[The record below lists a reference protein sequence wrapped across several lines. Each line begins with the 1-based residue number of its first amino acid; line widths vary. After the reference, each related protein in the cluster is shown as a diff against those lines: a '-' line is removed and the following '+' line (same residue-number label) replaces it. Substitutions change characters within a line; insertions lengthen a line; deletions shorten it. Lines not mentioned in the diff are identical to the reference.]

1 MKRAK
6 LIIAAGMLAIF
17 CTLLALPALA
27 EQKPTVLPTVSP
39 YPAPTMLNNMND
51 AFETLQTNFSGPSS
65 PPDPLAYQMW
75 VDTANSLLKVY
86 TGASWIP
93 VAKFSGNQWVG
104 ISNEI
109 VGTIPA
115 STGSTNAY
123 IVTYSPAPTS
133 LVVGQHYPFIANF
146 TNTGVATLNVNSL
159 GAKNL
164 TKRGTVAVGANDIMN
179 GSVVDTV
186 YDGTYFQMTSLLSS
200 AGVGTVTSLATNN
213 GITGGT
219 ITTTGTIGLA
229 TIADDTALGNVSGT
243 SATPTSTTITSILNA
258 LFGSTQGTIF
268 YRGASGWSALTPG
281 TSGKPL
287 ITGGTGANPSYTN
300 VPVTALNSGTNAS
313 SATYWRGDGVWAAA
327 TGGTTGWTSCSRT
340 TSPCGA
346 SQALVSGGCTT
357 DGYPMN
363 NYPSGKAWVC
373 TCYSAGYC
381 TPWVMCCQ

>member
-1 MKRAK
+1 MKSLQRAK
-6 LIIAAGMLAIF
+6 LIIAAGVLAIF
-17 CTLLALPALA
+17 CALLALPALA
-27 EQKPTVLPTVSP
+27 SQNSMVLPTVSP
-39 YPAPTMLNNMND
+39 YPALTMLNNMNS
-51 AFETLQTNFSGPSS
+51 AFDTLQTNFSGASAPSS
-65 PPDPLAYQMW
+65 PQAYQMW

-115 STGSTNAY
+115 STGNSDAY

-146 TNTGVATLNVNSL
+146 TNTGVATLNVNSI
-159 GAKNL
+159 GAHNL

-186 YDGTYFQMTSLLSS
+186 WDGTYFQMTSLLSS

-219 ITTTGTIGLA
+219 ITTTGTVGLA
-229 TIADDTALGNVSGT
+229 TIADDTALGNVSG
-243 SATPTSTTITSILNA
+243 SSSVPTSTTISAILNS
-258 LFGSTQGTIF
+258 LFGSTQGSIF
-268 YRGASGWSALTPG
+268 YRGASGWSALTAG
-281 TSGKPL
+281 ASGKPL

-300 VPVTALNSGTNAS
+300 VPTSALNSGTNAS
-313 SATYWRGDGVWAAA
+313 ASTWWRGDGVW
-327 TGGTTGWTSCSRT
+327 GPPPSGTTGWTSCSRT

-346 SQALVSGGCTT
+346 SATLASGGCTGWT
-357 DGYPMN
+357 SGT

-373 TCYSAGYC
+373 GTG